1 MRKRL
6 RTVLHDLAGG
16 RLALSDL
23 DELFTAFPFGEKVR
37 ARARVRTR
45 GLGLGLANPLTLAL
59 TL

>member
-1 MRKRL
+1 
-6 RTVLHDLAGG
+6 VLHDLAGG
-16 RLALSDL
+16 RLSLSDL

-37 ARARVRTR
+37 ARARARL

>member
-16 RLALSDL
+16 RLSLSDL

-37 ARARVRTR
+37 ARARARL